1 MTAERV
7 GSWVLLCYR
16 IPREPSSPRVA
27 VWRRLRRLG
36 VAQLGDGVAALPA
49 DARTQEQ
56 LEWVADQVSAGGG
69 TSTVWL
75 AQPGS
80 LAQEKELAATM
91 AAARGDEYTALT
103 EKAEQAQPGDV
114 RALRRL
120 RRELREI
127 GRRDFF
133 PPPQRETARH
143 ALDTLAH
150 RAVPGPAPGES
161 PAAGSDSGVR

>member
-1 MTAERV
+1 M

-16 IPREPSSPRVA
+16 LPREPSGPRVA
-27 VWRRLRRLG
+27 VWRRLRKLG
-36 VAQLGDGVAALPA
+36 VAQLGDGTVALPA

-56 LEWVADQVSAGGG
+56 LEWVADQVSAADG

-91 AAARGDEYTALT
+91 AGARGDEYTALT
-103 EKAEQAQPGDV
+103 EKAEQAQPGDL

-133 PPPQRETARH
+133 PPPQRETAR
-143 ALDTLAH
+143 
-150 RAVPGPAPGES
+150 RAVDALARHGTPTPTPDDPAT
-161 PAAGSDSGVR
+161 ADSHNGAR